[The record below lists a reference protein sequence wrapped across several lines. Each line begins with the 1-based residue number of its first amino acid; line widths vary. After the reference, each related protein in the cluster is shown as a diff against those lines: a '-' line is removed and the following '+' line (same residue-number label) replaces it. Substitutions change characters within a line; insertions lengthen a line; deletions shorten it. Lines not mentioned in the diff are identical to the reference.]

1 MKRWP
6 FYLLLIF
13 LIPACKQIRPLL
25 HITVRGKYESGFSKK
40 DILFKLWKASHKR
53 VMANPLQV
61 ELPYIASI
69 QIKHVDASA
78 LVYTAAVK
86 KGEQLIAE
94 IRKPADTSYFILE
107 FFNGNAAAGERLLT
121 ELPEKAGSTRWIA
134 RYDDSVRIS
143 LQPGINDSGIYHI
156 KFYKQPAYQFPVAGK
171 SNNAIQSFWGANRDG
186 GVRSHEGIDI
196 FAPRGTPIVSVADGR
211 IGFAGEKGLG
221 GKQVWLR
228 ENLAGFNVYYAHLD
242 SFIVNSG
249 DAVKLGDTLGFVGS
263 TGNAAGGAPH
273 LHFGIYGDGGAVDP
287 LAFVKEL
294 PIPGDQVFTID
305 PHAKPA
311 RSGPLRKGPGTKY
324 PIIIQLNK
332 NEPLKLQA
340 ISGNWLHVTV
350 RDSIAGFVPK

>member
-25 HITVRGKYESGFSKK
+25 HITVRGKYESGFNKK
-40 DILFKLWKASHKR
+40 DSLFTVWKASHER
-53 VMANPLQV
+53 AMANPLQI

-69 QIKHVDASA
+69 QIKHADASA
-78 LVYTAAVK
+78 LVYIAAVK
-86 KGEQLIAE
+86 RGEQLIAE
-94 IRKPADTSYFILE
+94 IKKPADSSRFILE
-107 FFNGNAAAGERLLT
+107 LFNGDLAANETLLT
-121 ELPEKAGSTRWIA
+121 ELPEKSSSTHWIA
-134 RYDDSVRIS
+134 GDDDSVRIS
-143 LQPGINDSGIYHI
+143 LQPVLNDSGIYHVKI
-156 KFYKQPAYQFPVAGK
+156 YKQPAYQFPVAGK

-186 GVRSHEGIDI
+186 GARSHEGIDI
-196 FAPRGTPIVSVADGR
+196 FAARGTPVMAVADGR

-249 DAVKLGDTLGFVGS
+249 DAVKRSDTLGFVGN

-273 LHFGIYGDGGAVDP
+273 LHFGIYGNGGAVDP

-294 PIPGDQVFTID
+294 PIPGDQAFTID
-305 PHAKPA
+305 PQAKPA
-311 RSGPLRKGPGTKY
+311 RGGALRKGPGIKY

-340 ISGNWLHVTV
+340 RSGNWLHVTV
-350 RDSIAGFVPK
+350 SDSIAGFVPK